1 MPRFTDR
8 YIAGLKADR
17 RIEVKD
23 DACKGLAIRVT
34 PGTKRGLLGRKTWC
48 YRYFRSGKMH
58 RITLGEYP
66 AMSLA
71 QATAE
76 ANKRSVDLYDGRNP
90 AAEAQRETLAAVVTG
105 DELTF
110 DKLADRF
117 IAEYAKPRKKSW
129 RDDEWVLGLA
139 RKKFG
144 PRYISTL
151 KRKDYV
157 QYLRNMAIHSVRNAN
172 KSQAS
177 ICTMY
182 NWINIE
188 DETIINPLA
197 RLPKLGGKERE
208 EDRVL
213 TDDELR
219 VLWPALVQINM
230 PMTQVAGI
238 ALRLIFLTG
247 QRPLQI
253 TGMRLDELVDLDG
266 DFPRWDLPAERMKR
280 PKPHSVPLS
289 EEAVRHIKWAISL
302 RPERQQGSPYV
313 FPSPRGEGNKAISR
327 HALSKAVLRL
337 RSADYL
343 GMAEWSP
350 HDGRRSATTWAR
362 AMGIPR
368 DTTEALTH
376 HAIIGSGKTYD
387 RYDMQTEKRQAVDA
401 IADYIRRATG
411 VQILSDTRAA

>member
-8 YIAGLKADR
+8 YIDTLKADR

-34 PGTKRGLLGRKTWC
+34 PAGKRSPKGRKTWC
-48 YRYFRSGKMH
+48 YRYFRGGKMH
-58 RITLGEYP
+58 RLTLGEYP
-66 AMSLA
+66 TMTLA
-71 QATAE
+71 AAKAE
-76 ANKRSVDLYDGRNP
+76 AARRSVDLHDGKNP
-90 AAEAQRETLAAVVTG
+90 AAEAQRETLAAVVSG

-110 DKLADRF
+110 DSLADRF
-117 IAEYAKPRKKSW
+117 IAEYSKPRKKSW

-139 RKKFG
+139 RSEFG
-144 PRYISTL
+144 ARYISTI

-157 QYLRNMAIHSVRNAN
+157 QYLRKMAIHSVRNAN

-182 NWINIE
+182 NWINVE

-213 TDDELR
+213 SDDELAA
-219 VLWPALVQINM
+219 VWPALVQSNM
-230 PMTQVAGI
+230 PLGLNAGI
-238 ALRLIFLTG
+238 ALRLIFLTA
-247 QRPLQI
+247 QRPLQV

-266 DFPRWDLPAERMKR
+266 PSPRWDLPAERMKR

-289 EEAVRHIKWAISL
+289 PEAVRHIKWAISR
-302 RPERQQGSPYV
+302 RPMRQEDSPYV
-313 FPSPRGEGNKAISR
+313 FPSPRGKGDKPINR
-327 HALSKAVLRL
+327 QALSKAVQRL
-337 RSADYL
+337 RSDDHL
-343 GMAEWSP
+343 KMAEWSP
-350 HDGRRSATTWAR
+350 HDARRSATTWAR

-376 HAIIGSGKTYD
+376 HAIVGSGKAYD
-387 RYDMQTEKRQAVDA
+387 RYDMQAEKREAVDA
-401 IADYIRRATG
+401 IARYIEQ
-411 VQILSDTRAA
+411 VQAARSERKAA